1 MGIAILLNFNLVSMK
16 AEMAA
21 RFFQGEPVRFNLL
34 SMWEHMGWPAR
45 AIAIVLLL
53 MSIWSIGIMTDR

>member
-21 RFFQGEPVRFNLL
+21 LFFQGEPVRFNLL

-45 AIAIVLLL
+45 AVAIILLI
-53 MSIWSIGIMTDR
+53 MSA